1 LFHHVVLGIPL
12 IGKGRGVAKNEDLL
26 AKLDQQLKAVPE
38 DAPARED
45 LMRKRK
51 ATKDALDKAKKAKSD
66 QSKKSGKK
74 QQCCLHP
81 HSGIISSHL
90 PRGGCRRDPYSL
102 FINNIITQHTQQE
115 DTPLSFPRLRGVGDL
130 VTWRLLAALE

>member
-1 LFHHVVLGIPL
+1 M

-81 HSGIISSHL
+81 HSALLSPTFLVADAGETGGKPPIHYLLTISSHDTHNNK
-90 PRGGCRRDPYSL
+90 PPPFPSRG
-102 FINNIITQHTQQE
+102 
-115 DTPLSFPRLRGVGDL
+115 
-130 VTWRLLAALE
+130 